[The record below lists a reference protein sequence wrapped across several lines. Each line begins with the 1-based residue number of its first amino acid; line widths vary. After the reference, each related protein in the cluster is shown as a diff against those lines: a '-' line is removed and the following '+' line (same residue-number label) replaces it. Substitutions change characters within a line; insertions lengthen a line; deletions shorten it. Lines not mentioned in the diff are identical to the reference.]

1 MAAPAGMEEEAV
13 VCLVCD
19 VCFCQR
25 LSLRPPYFFSF
36 LMSLDLS
43 RCQDKGGENFR
54 NLLRY
59 VPVADACRVLL
70 RDSMIPTIL
79 P

>member
-43 RCQDKGGENFR
+43 CCQDKGGGE
-54 NLLRY
+54 L
-59 VPVADACRVLL
+59 
-70 RDSMIPTIL
+70 
-79 P
+79 